1 MGQTRSHLS
10 HSTATP
16 GGAKWKSNDT
26 PHRLSISRFRSK
38 RKPRSEQLSRNPMRN
53 KVLSCLG
60 RRKRYSSQTEG
71 DLGYG
76 TETADVAR
84 RGHRAGKLP
93 RDETVSASGEYQAA
107 TGVFEIL
114 PGLDDDV
121 EAVQLTVSREEKAG
135 SSDASCLG
143 TRSGEVSCTGC
154 TVPRPGVREDDASDP
169 PARAME
175 DQRMEGNDQNRFM
188 SGFRTDLS
196 LQPLLTSDPDT
207 ERTSSCSPS
216 DQDLDGGLSILNDR
230 IKGELTQTESTT
242 GDQNNGFLAESGS
255 IKHPDQITQS
265 PSGQTFPGTI
275 PKLIIT
281 RDPSPSRSQGTT
293 ALQSDQTPCLD
304 PQADDESPCS
314 DSGCGGSPALMR
326 SPRKLSTSSSIGLS
340 SASSFEESEDDFT
353 GSDIESSLFP
363 ARSLCSA
370 GEATGITTND
380 SKTLDLNGR
389 KLALIST
396 SPISVFFNNN
406 IAQNRF
412 AWMSSAMA
420 HLSSAMEALMLC

>member
-1 MGQTRSHLS
+1 MGQTRSHL
-10 HSTATP
+10 
-16 GGAKWKSNDT
+16 
-26 PHRLSISRFRSK
+26 SK

-114 PGLDDDV
+114 PGLGDDV
-121 EAVQLTVSREEKAG
+121 EAVQLTVSREEKVG
-135 SSDASCLG
+135 SSDASCLE
-143 TRSGEVSCTGC
+143 TRSAEVSCTGC

-207 ERTSSCSPS
+207 ERTSSCSH
-216 DQDLDGGLSILNDR
+216 QDLDGGLSILNDR

-293 ALQSDQTPCLD
+293 DLQSDQTLCLD

-353 GSDIESSLFP
+353 GSDIESSLSP
-363 ARSLCSA
+363 VRSLCSA
-370 GEATGITTND
+370 GEATGV
-380 SKTLDLNGR
+380 
-389 KLALIST
+389 
-396 SPISVFFNNN
+396 SVLHHKSHWVY
-406 IAQNRF
+406 IQ
-412 AWMSSAMA
+412 S
-420 HLSSAMEALMLC
+420 EAYDCCCFYVVAFLL